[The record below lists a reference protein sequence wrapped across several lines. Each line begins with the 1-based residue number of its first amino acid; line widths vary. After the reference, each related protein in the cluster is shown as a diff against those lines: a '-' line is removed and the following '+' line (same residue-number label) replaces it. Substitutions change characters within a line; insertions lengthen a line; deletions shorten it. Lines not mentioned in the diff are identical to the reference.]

1 MEIGSREITVRGVRF
16 WVGPEGRETS
26 TRLQRAGA
34 DLSLEDVVVAFARI
48 GRDGRPTGE
57 RGSVRFDPV
66 RRRAVVEFERR
77 RESVDAPGAGEALER
92 FLSSHLVPG
101 KIILFP

>member
-1 MEIGSREITVRGVRF
+1 MENGSREITVRGVRF
-16 WVGPEGRETS
+16 WVGPEVREAS

-34 DLSLEDVVVAFARI
+34 DRGPDDLVVAFARI
-48 GRDGRPTGE
+48 GRDGLPVPE
-57 RGSVRFDPV
+57 KGSVRFDPV

-77 RESVDAPGAGEALER
+77 RETVDARGAAEALER
-92 FLSSHLVPG
+92 FLASHLVPG

>member
-1 MEIGSREITVRGVRF
+1 METGSREITVRGVRF
-16 WVGPEGRETS
+16 WVGPEGREVS

-34 DLSLEDVVVAFARI
+34 APGPDDLVAEFGRI
-48 GRDGRPTGE
+48 GRDGGPAPD
-57 RGSVRFDPV
+57 RGSIRFDPV

-77 RESVDAPGAGEALER
+77 RETVDAPGAMEALER